1 MTSQFFKKLYEFFET
16 LPDRLYPF
24 ASEIEG
30 RWVRG
35 RSSYLYA
42 LNNAFE
48 KYGPHRFGYKLTVYR
63 ATFHFLGAVLFIIF
77 AALVSQKLLGSETA
91 LYVLV
96 GAAIVALFIQEFHS
110 HPKKYG
116 QSRQKGVIDWL
127 TWVIPMAIYISIHT
141 L

>member
-1 MTSQFFKKLYEFFET
+1 MQEFFRKIYDFFET

-35 RSSYLYA
+35 RRSYLHA
-42 LNNAFE
+42 LNHAVLT
-48 KYGPHRFGYKLTVYR
+48 YGPHRFGYKLTVYR

-77 AALVSQKLLGSETA
+77 AALISQKLLGSEAA
-91 LYVLV
+91 LYVLL
-96 GAAIVALFIQEFHS
+96 GAAIVALFLQEFHF
-110 HPKKYG
+110 HPKRYG

-127 TWVIPMAIYISIHT
+127 TWVIPMVVYISIHT